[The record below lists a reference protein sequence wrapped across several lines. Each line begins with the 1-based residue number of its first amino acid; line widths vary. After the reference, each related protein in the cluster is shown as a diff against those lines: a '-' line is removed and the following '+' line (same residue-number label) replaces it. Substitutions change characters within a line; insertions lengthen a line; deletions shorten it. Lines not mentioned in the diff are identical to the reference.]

1 MEEKSIFEMILDK
14 ELESEI
20 IYEDEDIFSI
30 KDINPI
36 APVHLLIIPKK
47 RINTIND
54 VSEEDTLLIG
64 KMVQVAKKLA
74 KEYEVDLDRFA
85 ISISFV
91 LTIILSKHFDSLA
104 ILITQFIKGFP
115 LNNLI
120 FFFGILLLP
129 PLAGIMQTDFIY
141 Y

>member
-54 VSEEDTLLIG
+54 ISEEDTLLIG
-64 KMVQVAKKLA
+64 KMVQVSKNLA
-74 KEYEVDLDRFA
+74 KEYEINESGYR
-85 ISISFV
+85 
-91 LTIILSKHFDSLA
+91 
-104 ILITQFIKGFP
+104 
-115 LNNLI
+115 LI
-120 FFFGILLLP
+120 FNTNDDG
-129 PLAGIMQTDFIY
+129 GQTVYHIHLHLIGGEKLKW
-141 Y
+141 

>member
-54 VSEEDTLLIG
+54 VSDEDTLLIG
-64 KMVQVAKKLA
+64 KMVQVAKNLA
-74 KEYEVDLDRFA
+74 KKYEIDESGYRL
-85 ISISFV
+85 
-91 LTIILSKHFDSLA
+91 ILNTNDDGGQSVYHIHLH
-104 ILITQFIKGFP
+104 LIGGEK
-115 LNNLI
+115 LKW
-120 FFFGILLLP
+120 
-129 PLAGIMQTDFIY
+129 
-141 Y
+141 

>member
-30 KDINPI
+30 KDINPM

-64 KMVQVAKKLA
+64 KMVKVAKNLA
-74 KEYEVDLDRFA
+74 KEYEINESGYR
-85 ISISFV
+85 
-91 LTIILSKHFDSLA
+91 
-104 ILITQFIKGFP
+104 
-115 LNNLI
+115 LI
-120 FFFGILLLP
+120 FNTNDDG
-129 PLAGIMQTDFIY
+129 GQTVYHIHLHLIGGEKLKW
-141 Y
+141 

>member
-54 VSEEDTLLIG
+54 VPDEDTLLIG
-64 KMVQVAKKLA
+64 KLIQVAKNLA
-74 KEYEVDLDRFA
+74 KKYEIDESGYR
-85 ISISFV
+85 
-91 LTIILSKHFDSLA
+91 
-104 ILITQFIKGFP
+104 
-115 LNNLI
+115 LI
-120 FFFGILLLP
+120 FNTNDDGGQSVYHIHLHLIGGEKLKW
-129 PLAGIMQTDFIY
+129 
-141 Y
+141 

>member
-30 KDINPI
+30 RDINPI

-54 VSEEDTLLIG
+54 VSYEDTLLIG
-64 KMVQVAKKLA
+64 KMVQVAKNLA
-74 KEYEVDLDRFA
+74 KKYEIDVSGYR
-85 ISISFV
+85 
-91 LTIILSKHFDSLA
+91 
-104 ILITQFIKGFP
+104 
-115 LNNLI
+115 LI
-120 FFFGILLLP
+120 FNTNDDGGQSVYHIHLHLIGGEKLKW
-129 PLAGIMQTDFIY
+129 
-141 Y
+141 

>member
-30 KDINPI
+30 KDINLM

-64 KMVQVAKKLA
+64 KMVQVAKNLA
-74 KEYEVDLDRFA
+74 KEFEINESGYR
-85 ISISFV
+85 
-91 LTIILSKHFDSLA
+91 
-104 ILITQFIKGFP
+104 
-115 LNNLI
+115 LI
-120 FFFGILLLP
+120 FNTNDDG
-129 PLAGIMQTDFIY
+129 GQTVYHIHLHLIGGEKLKW
-141 Y
+141 

>member
-1 MEEKSIFEMILDK
+1 MEEKSIFEMILNK

-54 VSEEDTLLIG
+54 VSEEETLLIG

-74 KEYEVDLDRFA
+74 KEYVINQSGYR
-85 ISISFV
+85 
-91 LTIILSKHFDSLA
+91 
-104 ILITQFIKGFP
+104 
-115 LNNLI
+115 LI
-120 FFFGILLLP
+120 FNTNDDG
-129 PLAGIMQTDFIY
+129 GQTVYHIHLHLIGGEKLKW
-141 Y
+141 

>member
-54 VSEEDTLLIG
+54 VPEEDTLLIG
-64 KMVQVAKKLA
+64 KLVQVAKNLA
-74 KEYEVDLDRFA
+74 KKYEIDESGYR
-85 ISISFV
+85 
-91 LTIILSKHFDSLA
+91 
-104 ILITQFIKGFP
+104 
-115 LNNLI
+115 LI
-120 FFFGILLLP
+120 FNTNDDGGQSVYHIHLHLIGGEKLKW
-129 PLAGIMQTDFIY
+129 
-141 Y
+141 

>member
-30 KDINPI
+30 RDINPI

-54 VSEEDTLLIG
+54 VSEEDILLIG
-64 KMVQVAKKLA
+64 KMVQVAKNLA
-74 KEYEVDLDRFA
+74 KEYEINESGYR
-85 ISISFV
+85 
-91 LTIILSKHFDSLA
+91 
-104 ILITQFIKGFP
+104 
-115 LNNLI
+115 LI
-120 FFFGILLLP
+120 FNTNDDG
-129 PLAGIMQTDFIY
+129 GQTVYHIHLHLIGGEKLKW
-141 Y
+141 